1 MPYAKRAALATR
13 PSLDIS
19 SNNTAGAFTT
29 KSPPLQGRV
38 EVKRHPGAGAMTERR
53 PLQVIFVMQL
63 TALPNVDAIR
73 ALRALLKTA
82 LRRFGLR
89 CVSVREDDGTAP

>member
-1 MPYAKRAALATR
+1 MTTR
-13 PSLDIS
+13 KPDR
-19 SNNTAGAFTT
+19 GRQ
-29 KSPPLQGRV
+29 KPPPVSTL
-38 EVKRHPGAGAMTERR
+38 
-53 PLQVIFVMQL
+53 QL

-89 CVSVREDDGTAP
+89 CTSIKQDDEVRL